1 MSRQMQD
8 LAVLP
13 LSGGIFSDDRAI
25 ANLLYHC
32 RRFPMVHEAIL
43 NQNLSR
49 RDTRHVLHILD
60 DIDNGLPADF
70 YKNVTTLRGDH
81 GLSIEFGRFSG
92 DPRCFVRSQ
101 KHDTLKN
108 GNDGQNAGK
117 YTQYKSIEA
126 DGVGRS
132 PK

>member
-13 LSGGIFSDDRAI
+13 LSGEIFSDDRAI

-32 RRFPMVHEAIL
+32 RRFPVVHKAIL
-43 NQNLSR
+43 NQNWSR

-70 YKNVTTLRGDH
+70 YENVSALGSDH
-81 GLSIEFGRFSG
+81 GLSIEFSRVGR
-92 DPRCFVRSQ
+92 DPGCFVGS
-101 KHDTLKN
+101 
-108 GNDGQNAGK
+108 
-117 YTQYKSIEA
+117 
-126 DGVGRS
+126 
-132 PK
+132 